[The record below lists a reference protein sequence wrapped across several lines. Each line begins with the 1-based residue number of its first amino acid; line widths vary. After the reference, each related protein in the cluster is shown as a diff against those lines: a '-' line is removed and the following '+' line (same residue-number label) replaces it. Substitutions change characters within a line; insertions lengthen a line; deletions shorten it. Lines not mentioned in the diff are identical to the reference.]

1 MLMRLHKPLA
11 WPLILLAI
19 LAAAAQAGVET
30 ADSGRPKIGLVLA
43 GGGARGLAH
52 IGVIRYLEERDIRID
67 AVAGTSMGGVIGA
80 LYASGLKADQ
90 IEKIALNLDW
100 ARAFNDET
108 PRDQLTFRQ
117 KQEDFD
123 YLVDAKF
130 RFKDG
135 RFRLSPGI
143 IEGQNLNL
151 ILHDL
156 VRHVAHVHDFDKLP
170 IPYRAVA
177 ADIATGE
184 PVVLSRGDLAVAM
197 RATMSIPGIF
207 TPVDLD
213 GKLLVD
219 GGIANNVP
227 VDVVQGMGV
236 DHVIVVDIGTP
247 LAGREQLDN
256 VLSIVGQLTTIL
268 TRKNSE
274 RQIARMQPGDVLIQP
289 SLDAAGVE
297 TMSFDRAER
306 AIEVGYEGSTALGNQ
321 LAALASPGS
330 TDAQLARIDTEAPLP
345 VIDRI
350 EVETDSEVSEEL
362 LRNMVRQ
369 RPGERLDMPQ
379 LESDIAT
386 IYGLDAFSRVDY
398 SISESA
404 NERVLSV
411 RAKANPLGTSYLK
424 VGLSWDQDSHGDSEM
439 GLAASWRQKGLNRRG
454 LEWYTAAQLGGSSY
468 FRTQLYQPVD
478 VLQRYFV
485 ELGYR
490 YDERNVNLSEDA
502 RAFARFQQSEHLV
515 QFSPGINISNTARVS
530 AGVFAKSGE
539 ADMKVGDPSLS
550 SSSNDDIGWF
560 ADARYDT
567 LDRPH
572 FPGEGQRLLAR
583 YGHGMEDWGAD
594 SGYEACSVAAHSSHS
609 FGKTSVTV
617 FGNWSQVDVDDEMG
631 SGFLPSQFYTLGG
644 FLQLSGYTR
653 ESLAGNYRALLGA
666 TVYRRLNEQSI
677 LPFDVPVYLGAS
689 LESGN
694 VWLES
699 DDVAADD
706 LIYAGSFF
714 IGADTPLG
722 PLYLSVG
729 VAEND
734 QQALYLTLGQV
745 FD

>member
-1 MLMRLHKPLA
+1 MMRLHKPLA
-11 WPLILLAI
+11 WPLMLLAI
-19 LAAAAQAGVET
+19 LAAVAQAGVET
-30 ADSGRPKIGLVLA
+30 ADPGRPKIGLVLA

-52 IGVIRYLEERDIRID
+52 IGVIRYLEEQHIRID

-80 LYASGLKADQ
+80 LYASGLNADQ
-90 IEKIALNLDW
+90 IEVVARNLDW
-100 ARAFNDET
+100 ALAFNDET
-108 PRDQLTFRQ
+108 PRDQLSFRQ

-130 RFKDG
+130 RFRGG
-135 RFRLSPGI
+135 RFRLAGGI

-184 PVVLSRGDLAVAM
+184 PVVLSKGDLAVAM

-236 DHVIVVDIGTP
+236 DHVIVIDIGSP
-247 LAGREQLDN
+247 LASREQLEN

-274 RQIARMQPGDVLIQP
+274 RQIARMRSGDVLIQP
-289 SLDAAGVE
+289 ALDEAGVE
-297 TMSFDRAER
+297 TMSFDKAER
-306 AIEVGYEGSTALGNQ
+306 AIEAGYQGAVAMSSQ
-321 LAALASPGS
+321 LAVLSRPGAPP
-330 TDAQLARIDTEAPLP
+330 TLIATVDPDAPMP

-350 EVETDSEVSEEL
+350 EVETDSEVPEEL

-369 RPGERLDMPQ
+369 RPGERLDMSI
-379 LESDIAT
+379 LESDIAS

-398 SISESA
+398 AISESA
-404 NERVLSV
+404 EERVLTV
-411 RAKANPLGTSYLK
+411 RAKANPLGTSYMK
-424 VGLSWDQDSHGDSEM
+424 VGMSWDQDSHGESEF

-468 FRTQLYQPVD
+468 FRTQLYQPLD

-485 ELGYR
+485 EVSYR
-490 YDERNVNLSEDA
+490 FNERNINLSEDT
-502 RAFARFQQSEHLV
+502 RAIARFQQSEHGVHFASGL
-515 QFSPGINISNTARVS
+515 NISNTARLS
-530 AGVFAKSGE
+530 AGLFAKSGE
-539 ADMKVGDPSLS
+539 ADLKIGDPSLS
-550 SSSNDDIGWF
+550 SSSNDDLGF
-560 ADARYDT
+560 ALELRYDT

-572 FPGEGQRLLAR
+572 FPGRGQRMLSR
-583 YGHGMEDWGAD
+583 YEQGMEDWGAD
-594 SGYEACSVAAHSSHS
+594 AGYEAFSISGTTSHS
-609 FGKTSVTV
+609 FGKTIASVY
-617 FGNWSQVDVDDEMG
+617 GNWSQVDLDDEAE
-631 SGFLPSQFYTLGG
+631 SAFLASQFYALGG

-653 ESLAGNYRALLGA
+653 YSLVGNYRALLGA

-677 LPFDVPVYLGAS
+677 LPFDVPVYVGAS

-694 VWLES
+694 IWLKS

-706 LIYAGSFF
+706 LIYAGSLYV
-714 IGADTPLG
+714 GADTPLG

-734 QQALYLTLGQV
+734 QQAVYLTLGQV